1 MTSFNLKPLLFLN
14 TKDQPSLDFTHKKRK
29 ERQKRQ
35 TRQEREQIQGGQKGQ
50 DTPDRKEFFTRK
62 LSHCTRFIEVKKTN
76 FLI

>member
-14 TKDQPSLDFTHKKRK
+14 TNDQPSLDFTHKKKK

-35 TRQEREQIQGGQKGQ
+35 EREQRQEGQKGQ

-62 LSHCTRFIEVKKTN
+62 LSHCTRFIEGKKTN
-76 FLI
+76 FLM

>member
-14 TKDQPSLDFTHKKRK
+14 TNDQPSLDFTHKKKK

-35 TRQEREQIQGGQKGQ
+35 RRQEREERHDGQKGQ

-62 LSHCTRFIEVKKTN
+62 LSYCTRFIEVKKTN